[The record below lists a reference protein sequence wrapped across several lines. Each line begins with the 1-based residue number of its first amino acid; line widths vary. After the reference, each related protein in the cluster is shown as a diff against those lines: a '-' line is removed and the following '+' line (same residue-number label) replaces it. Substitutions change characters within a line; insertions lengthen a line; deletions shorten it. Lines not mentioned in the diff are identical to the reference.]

1 MALGGDMSYWERETG
16 LAADEKVVLDSPFPL
31 ARQMEIWVVDIGL
44 TVTDTNYDD
53 RVARVVEKLC
63 DMNGGKTL
71 VLLSSHRLLKK
82 VGIRLRLK
90 EKPYK
95 ILVQGDAPPGF
106 LAEAFR
112 KDLSSVLVGSVSYRE
127 GVDVPG
133 EGLTQVIIDRIPFQ
147 HPRDPL
153 LRTRRALYG
162 GRLFP
167 EIVLPMAKMYLK
179 QAAGRLIRTASDSG
193 RVVILDDRVLTRED
207 WDIPEALPR
216 VGFRRVKLSGLSVAR
231 R

>member
-1 MALGGDMSYWERETG
+1 
-16 LAADEKVVLDSPFPL
+16 
-31 ARQMEIWVVDIGL
+31 L